1 MHVVVDLDL
10 PADLEEFK
18 LPPGV
23 NHRLQDLLDRQDQG
37 EQLTD
42 SELKEAE
49 GLVDLAELLSLLKMR
64 AQRLGSSSEPP
75 FDPGDPPGRSGG
87 WLTPLAIKN

>member
-1 MHVVVDLDL
+1 M

-42 SELKEAE
+42 SEVEEAE

-64 AQRLGSSSEPP
+64 AQRLGRE
-75 FDPGDPPGRSGG
+75 RS
-87 WLTPLAIKN
+87 PK